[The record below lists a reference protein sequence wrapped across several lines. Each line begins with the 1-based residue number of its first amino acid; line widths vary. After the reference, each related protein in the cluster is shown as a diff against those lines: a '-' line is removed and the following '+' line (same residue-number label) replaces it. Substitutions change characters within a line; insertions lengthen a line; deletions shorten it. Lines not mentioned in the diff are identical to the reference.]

1 MNCEDTILTD
11 PGNSQS
17 SVIGNPEN
25 CGDRI
30 IGLRGCSSK
39 FFYSPSDGHCSCEK
53 EGAACKRYWDTETIE
68 RGINEYLVAEG
79 IKYFSEIV

>member
-11 PGNSQS
+11 AGNSQS
-17 SVIGNPEN
+17 SDIGNPEN
-25 CGDRI
+25 CADGI

-79 IKYFSEIV
+79 IKIFSETV